1 MRWEG
6 GGCNPMTGVYQGE
19 HVFVREQVQG
29 TGKVGTGLMSGTQ
42 ALGSTMMNQCRALQT
57 FLA

>member
-1 MRWEG
+1 
-6 GGCNPMTGVYQGE
+6 MTGVYQGE